1 MLTKDLTKHA
11 GEFLNALQTNR
22 YERTEDGIFFPG
34 ANVEA
39 VGIYTHDV
47 NGLDVRH
54 DRNKLTD
61 QGLMHMLNVEFH
73 TTAKITAW
81 YIALWGGNITPQA
94 DYTAANFA
102 TNASEIVSNTEGY
115 TETTRQLYQSSA
127 SVMGTVD
134 SLPGIVQASAMR
146 AAFTIATAT
155 SLTVYGAALLSS
167 NVKGDTA
174 GVLASISRFSA
185 PRILANTD
193 VFNCGYSIG
202 LRSAT

>member
-1 MLTKDLTKHA
+1 MLTKDLKKHA
-11 GEFLNALQTNR
+11 GEFLTALNTGK
-22 YERTEDGIFFPG
+22 YERTEEGIFFPG

-47 NGLDVRH
+47 NGQDVRH

-61 QGLMHMLNVEFH
+61 QGLAHMLNVEFH
-73 TTAKITAW
+73 NTAKITAW
-81 YIALWGGNITPQA
+81 FIALWGGNITPQA
-94 DYTAANFA
+94 DTTAATFPAVA
-102 TNASEIVSNTEGY
+102 TEITSNTEGY
-115 TETTRQLYQSSA
+115 TETTRQAYLSSA
-127 SVMGTVD
+127 SVAGTVD
-134 SLPGIVQASAMR
+134 GAPGIVQASSAR
-146 AAFTIATAT
+146 AAFTIATAG

-193 VFNCGYSIG
+193 IFNCGYSVG

>member
-1 MLTKDLTKHA
+1 MLTKDLNKHA
-11 GEFLNALQTNR
+11 GEFRTALANFN
-22 YERTEDGIFFPG
+22 YERTEQGVFFPG

-39 VGIYTHDV
+39 VGVYTHDV
-47 NGLDVRH
+47 NGKDERI
-54 DRNKLTD
+54 DFNKLTD
-61 QGLMHMLNVEFH
+61 QGLMHILNVAFH
-73 TTAKITAW
+73 NTAKMPAW

-94 DYTAANFA
+94 DYTAANFS

-134 SLPGIVQASAMR
+134 GLPGIVQASAMR
-146 AAFTIATAT
+146 AAFTIATAS